1 MKTTRSIEV
10 IEALTNDARNDAQRV
25 LYALLTG
32 TKLRRPAARSA
43 WQSRGS
49 SENPRGTLKEATELK
64 HEEFAERAGRR
75 LEAVADRLEVE
86 GKDLRIAGEASKITA
101 RAQELRVAALLVRD
115 EAVAVAR
122 EEREAPTLMIAE
134 NLSLEAQG

>member
-10 IEALTNDARNDAQRV
+10 IEALTNDARNDVQRV

-49 SENPRGTLKEATELK
+49 SENPRGTLKEATEVN

-75 LEAVADRLEVE
+75 LEAVADRLE
-86 GKDLRIAGEASKITA
+86 GDAGGSALTA
-101 RAQELRVAALLVRD
+101 R
-115 EAVAVAR
+115 
-122 EEREAPTLMIAE
+122 P
-134 NLSLEAQG
+134 

>member
-25 LYALLTG
+25 LYALLSG

-49 SENPRGTLKEATELK
+49 
-64 HEEFAERAGRR
+64 
-75 LEAVADRLEVE
+75 
-86 GKDLRIAGEASKITA
+86 
-101 RAQELRVAALLVRD
+101 
-115 EAVAVAR
+115 
-122 EEREAPTLMIAE
+122 
-134 NLSLEAQG
+134 

>member
-1 MKTTRSIEV
+1 M
-10 IEALTNDARNDAQRV
+10 TNDARNDAQRV

-49 SENPRGTLKEATELK
+49 SENPRGTPKEATEVK

-75 LEAVADRLEVE
+75 LKEVADRLEVE

-101 RAQELRVAALLVRD
+101 RAQELRVAALLVRE
-115 EAVAVAR
+115 EALAVSKTMAPPA
-122 EEREAPTLMIAE
+122 EEPAALLGDNVPLA
-134 NLSLEAQG
+134 AQA

>member
-1 MKTTRSIEV
+1 MPEASYSLECVEGGMKTTRSIAV
-10 IEALTNDARNDAQRV
+10 IEALTNDARNDARRV

-75 LEAVADRLEVE
+75 LEAVADRLE
-86 GKDLRIAGEASKITA
+86 GDAGRLGIAF
-101 RAQELRVAALLVRD
+101 
-115 EAVAVAR
+115 EAVGHGLQQIGRAHV
-122 EEREAPTLMIAE
+122 
-134 NLSLEAQG
+134 